1 MRAFE
6 KFILF
11 ASLALAVFAAYTL
24 VAGLVSGTLCYQSR
38 CTHRGNPAES
48 FDGFATMYGLVTVF
62 GLVSAWRSNRNI
74 RTLRAKR
81 EVANGKP

>member
-11 ASLALAVFAAYTL
+11 ASLALAIYAAYTL
-24 VAGLVSGTLCYQSR
+24 VAGVVSGTLCYQSR
-38 CTHRGNPAES
+38 CAHLGNPAES
-48 FDGFATMYGLVTVF
+48 FDGFATMYGLVAVF

-74 RTLRAKR
+74 RTLRARR